1 MGAREPLQCHWA
13 ACSAGAVALILVSH
27 WGRGGSGVQEGRGVW
42 GPPRQCYLAAPV
54 SRRRRASACGGQGL
68 WELGAWWWGQ
78 SSFRRC
84 SLAVPEPLVRGQSSP
99 DLGDRGFGLPGP
111 PVVPDSAGY
120 DSYFFCTFLHFL
132 FHQQTIGRGV
142 CSPVWHQSPSSAWL
156 ELLRCSAVPKL
167 VLHSLSTNSHH
178 ILRTYSVTGARQLC

>member
-1 MGAREPLQCHWA
+1 M
-13 ACSAGAVALILVSH
+13 
-27 WGRGGSGVQEGRGVW
+27 
-42 GPPRQCYLAAPV
+42 
-54 SRRRRASACGGQGL
+54 SRREEACGGLPVSATWLPQ
-68 WELGAWWWGQ
+68 
-78 SSFRRC
+78 
-84 SLAVPEPLVRGQSSP
+84 SP
-99 DLGDRGFGLPGP
+99 DGGELQ
-111 PVVPDSAGY
+111 PVVARASGSWVPGGGGRAPFAGALWLSQSLWSGDSHLQTSETEALGFQARLLCQILLD

-167 VLHSLSTNSHH
+167 VLHSLGTNSHH